1 MSKKR
6 WLIVP
11 LCAALCSQGVFAQTS
26 GRKVLGINEMFRLAE
41 RTVRVF
47 KRIKREKKRRMKH

>member
-6 WLIVP
+6 WLIVQ
-11 LCAALCSQGVFAQTS
+11 LCAVLCSQGLFAQTP

-47 KRIKREKKRRMKH
+47 KCIKPEKKQRMKH

>member
-11 LCAALCSQGVFAQTS
+11 LCAVLCSQGLFAQTP
-26 GRKVLGINEMFRLAE
+26 GRKVLGINEMFLWQT

-47 KRIKREKKRRMKH
+47 KRIKPEKKQRMKH

>member
-11 LCAALCSQGVFAQTS
+11 LCAVLCSQGLFAQTLD
-26 GRKVLGINEMFRLAE
+26 RRVLGIDEMFRLAE

-47 KRIKREKKRRMKH
+47 KCIKPERKQPMKL